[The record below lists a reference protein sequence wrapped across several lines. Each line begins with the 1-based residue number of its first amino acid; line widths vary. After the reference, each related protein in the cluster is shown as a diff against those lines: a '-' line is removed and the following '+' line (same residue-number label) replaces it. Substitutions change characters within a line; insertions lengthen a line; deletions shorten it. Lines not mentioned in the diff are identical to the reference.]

1 MIMLILNGFTEHPLK
16 RPCVEPKYI
25 ELADTAVNGPLAFPA
40 DGPNQKVTGERFQTP
55 ILLSRSPGGKIK
67 NSFNRTLPRYACF
80 AIPKSALNKDIL
92 PISTIM
98 IGMSTVMM
106 ILAEVFGRGSGGYL
120 RNGA

>member
-1 MIMLILNGFTEHPLK
+1 MVRLPFQPTGRTK
-16 RPCVEPKYI
+16 RSP
-25 ELADTAVNGPLAFPA
+25 
-40 DGPNQKVTGERFQTP
+40 GERFQTP
-55 ILLSRSPGGKIK
+55 ILLSRSPGGKVK
-67 NSFNRTLPRYACF
+67 DSFNRTLPRYDCF
-80 AIPKSALNKDIL
+80 AIPKIALNKDIL